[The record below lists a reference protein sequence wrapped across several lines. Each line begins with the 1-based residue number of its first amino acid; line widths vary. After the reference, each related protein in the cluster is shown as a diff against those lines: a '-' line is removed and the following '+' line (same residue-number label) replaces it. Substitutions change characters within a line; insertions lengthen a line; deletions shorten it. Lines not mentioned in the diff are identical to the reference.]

1 MVPVSFFPVPVFVR
15 DITRRDSTLRSIL
28 RALGLLWFAT
38 SVSGCHLLATFDPS
52 RLTAA
57 DATTVFDAGDADDA
71 SAWDEDARKEA
82 DADVAVDAD
91 ATFEAGVAPDGG
103 DGGVAPDQT
112 DGGEDAA
119 LPPLGVGVI
128 TLAGSSEHGAVDGLR
143 GAARFWNPVNVA
155 LGPDG
160 NLYVADYDNNLV
172 RTIDSDGR
180 VRTLVRQAG
189 FEHPFGLAFTPDGT
203 LYVETDVNDLGER
216 STTTGTLWRV
226 ARDGRATVLARDLG
240 RPRGMIAL
248 ADGRLFLADPEHH
261 VVRVYDPLNNRTIDL
276 AGEYDRPGFA
286 DGEGS
291 SARFNAPVD
300 VARVGDA
307 VIVADRENHRLR
319 AVTLDGRV
327 TTFAG
332 GAMAGTVD
340 GDRMTARFMRPQALA
355 SDGAGNLF
363 VTDLDSYVLRRVS
376 SDGVVSTFAGDGRS
390 GFAAALEPRQAQFFG
405 LEGVDVSPDGATLYV
420 ADGNRGG
427 SGDYHRVRRIRRG
440 L

>member
-1 MVPVSFFPVPVFVR
+1 V
-15 DITRRDSTLRSIL
+15 
-28 RALGLLWFAT
+28 GLAT
-38 SVSGCHLLATFDPS
+38 GVCGCNLLATFDPS
-52 RLTAA
+52 RLTQS
-57 DATTVFDAGDADDA
+57 DATIVFDADDA
-71 SAWDEDARKEA
+71 GVWDEDALKVI
-82 DADVAVDAD
+82 DADVETDAGTD
-91 ATFEAGVAPDGG
+91 AEIEASVAPDAADG
-103 DGGVAPDQT
+103 DVATDHT
-112 DGGEDAA
+112 DGGEDAG

-128 TLAGSSEHGAVDGLR
+128 TMAGSSEHGALDGLR
-143 GAARFWNPVNVA
+143 DAARFWNPVNVA
-155 LGPDG
+155 FGPDG
-160 NLYVADYDNNLV
+160 NVYVADYDNNLV
-172 RTIDSDGR
+172 RTIDPDGR

-189 FEHPFGLAFTPDGT
+189 FEHPFGLAFAPDGT

-216 STTTGTLWRV
+216 STMTGTLWRV
-226 ARDGRATVLARDLG
+226 GRDGRATALARDLG
-240 RPRGMIAL
+240 RPRGMVVL
-248 ADGRLFLADPEHH
+248 GDGRLFLADPEHH
-261 VVRVYDPLNNRTIDL
+261 VVRIYDPVNNRTVDL
-276 AGEYDRPGFA
+276 AGEYDSPGFA

-332 GAMAGTVD
+332 GAASGAVD
-340 GDRMTARFMRPQALA
+340 GDRMSARFMRPYALA

-376 SDGVVSTFAGDGRS
+376 ADGVVTTFAGDGRS
-390 GFAAALEPRQAQFFG
+390 GFADALEPRQAQFFG
-405 LEGVDVSPDGATLYV
+405 LEGMDVSPDGSTLYV

-427 SGDYHRVRRIRRG
+427 TGDYHRVRRIRRG

>member
-1 MVPVSFFPVPVFVR
+1 MSFFPVPLFVR
-15 DITRRDSTLRSIL
+15 DIARRVVKPRGVLCR
-28 RALGLLWFAT
+28 LGLVGLAT
-38 SVSGCHLLATFDPS
+38 GVCGCNLLATFDPS
-52 RLTAA
+52 RLTQS
-57 DATTVFDAGDADDA
+57 DATIVFDADDA
-71 SAWDEDARKEA
+71 GVWDEDALKVI
-82 DADVAVDAD
+82 DADVETDAGTD
-91 ATFEAGVAPDGG
+91 AEIEASVAPDAADG
-103 DGGVAPDQT
+103 DVATDHT
-112 DGGEDAA
+112 DGGEDAG

-128 TLAGSSEHGAVDGLR
+128 TMAGSSEHGALDGLR
-143 GAARFWNPVNVA
+143 DAARFWNPVNVA
-155 LGPDG
+155 FGPDG
-160 NLYVADYDNNLV
+160 NVYVADYDNNLV
-172 RTIDSDGR
+172 RTIDPDGR

-189 FEHPFGLAFTPDGT
+189 FEHPFGLAFAPDGT

-216 STTTGTLWRV
+216 STMTGTLWRV
-226 ARDGRATVLARDLG
+226 GRDGRATALARDLG
-240 RPRGMIAL
+240 RPRGMVVL
-248 ADGRLFLADPEHH
+248 GDGRLFLADPEHH
-261 VVRVYDPLNNRTIDL
+261 VVRIYDPVNNRTVDL
-276 AGEYDRPGFA
+276 AGEYDSPGFA

-332 GAMAGTVD
+332 GAASGAVD
-340 GDRMTARFMRPQALA
+340 GDRMSARFMRPYALA

-376 SDGVVSTFAGDGRS
+376 ADGVVTTFAGDGRS
-390 GFAAALEPRQAQFFG
+390 GFADALEPRQAQFFG
-405 LEGVDVSPDGATLYV
+405 LEGMDVSPDGSTLYV

-427 SGDYHRVRRIRRG
+427 TGDYHRVRRIRRG